1 MKLLT
6 DTQVA
11 HFLDRGFIII
21 QNCFSSEVAAEHRDF
36 AFKRLGY
43 DPEDPETWVEDR
55 VHLPSMH
62 RFPIREFAP
71 TAWDAVCDLLG
82 GEQRVID
89 PNAAWSD
96 GFVINF
102 SVGADGPWEPP
113 SAHTK
118 GWHKDGDF
126 FRHFLNSPEQGLLS
140 LVIWSDILPKSG
152 GTFVACDSVKP
163 ITKMLADHPEGL
175 LPGAGFGDQIHACSD
190 FIEITGKVGDV
201 ILLHPFILHS
211 QSQNPSGRPRFVTNP
226 PVALKEPMCF
236 NREDGDYSPVE
247 QSVLNALGVAKYDFV
262 QTAPFE
268 RLHPE
273 RERIQARMLEEEKER
288 LIET

>member
-89 PNAAWSD
+89 PNATWSD
-96 GFVINF
+96 SFVINF

-113 SAHTK
+113 SAHIN

-126 FRHFLNSPEQGLLS
+126 FKHFLNSPEQGLLS

-152 GTFVACDSVKP
+152 GTFVVCDSVKP

-175 LPGAGFGDQIHACSD
+175 LPGAGFGAHAHACSD

-201 ILLHPFILHS
+201 VLLHPFILHS

-226 PVALKEPMCF
+226 PLALKEPMCF

-247 QSVLNALGVAKYDFV
+247 QSVLNALDVEKYDFV